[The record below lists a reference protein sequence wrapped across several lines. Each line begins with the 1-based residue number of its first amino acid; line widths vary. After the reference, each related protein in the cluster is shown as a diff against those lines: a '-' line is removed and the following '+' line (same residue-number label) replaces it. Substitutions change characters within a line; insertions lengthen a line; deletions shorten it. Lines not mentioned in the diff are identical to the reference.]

1 MKNCLFSIL
10 LIAFIQLNAQNDSAY
25 KSIPI
30 PILNSKLALDNLGN
44 SYVFNTTN
52 IIKYSPDGDSIGT
65 YSNNRLGNINYIDVS
80 NPYKIL
86 VFYSDYS
93 NIVFLDNFLSMIDR
107 PLEISQLGFD
117 AVTLACSSQ
126 DNGMWFFNRLTQV
139 LVKVDK
145 DLNITNQSL
154 NLSQYFGKRI
164 EPSYLIEQ
172 NSTLLLQIP
181 NEYVLTFD
189 QFGTIDTKKEI
200 KTDKKIQ
207 YINKN
212 IIYQEGDSLLQ
223 ISNISNNII
232 SIALP
237 LKNADYA
244 KISKERLAIIK
255 NNTLYLYHFKGNK
268 ND

>member
-1 MKNCLFSIL
+1 MKNLIVFIL
-10 LIAFIQLNAQNDSAY
+10 LFASMCIKAQNDTAL
-25 KSIPI
+25 KSIKI
-30 PILNSKLALDNLGN
+30 PINHAELALDNLGN
-44 SYVFNTTN
+44 SYVFNTNN
-52 IIKYSPDGDSIGT
+52 IIKYSPNGDSIGT
-65 YSNNRLGNINYIDVS
+65 YSNNRLGDINYIDVS
-80 NPYKIL
+80 NPYKVL

-93 NIVFLDNFLSMIDR
+93 NIVFLDNFLSMIDQ
-107 PLEISQLGFD
+107 PLEISQLGYD

-139 LVKVDK
+139 LIKVDK
-145 DLNITNQSL
+145 ELNTVNQSL

-164 EPSYLIEQ
+164 DPSYLIEQ

-181 NEYVLTFD
+181 NEFILTFD

-223 ISNISNNII
+223 ISNISNNKI

-237 LKNADYA
+237 IKNADYA
-244 KISKERLAIIK
+244 KISKERLALIK
-255 NNTLYLYHFKGNK
+255 NNTLYLYHYKGNK